1 MAYASKYYDPVKA
14 HEYYMRTRELKGY
27 ENRYGGPKEDT
38 TTSVGRKSYFHN
50 QNIQQQIN
58 SIRTTGSNSVGTIN
72 SKVKKDIESLNK
84 RTEEQIKNYQNN
96 IRDLQAEYKSMSRAD
111 KKNNRHFL
119 DAIKDIRQAIKDL
132 RKERQ
137 AEIKRIREQQKVDL
151 ESSRLSTADQIQL
164 LRQQMKGGSTSGF
177 NQKGLEAANYI
188 KKQMMEERDEITKKA
203 NKEADD
209 KMLARATA
217 LRDRIA
223 EMRKNGEKVDS
234 GEFLAKINTM
244 AKETRRLKAKALQER
259 KKEYEQKYK
268 NEIDTLRSDNSMFT
282 YWDNRSK

>member
-27 ENRYGGPKEDT
+27 ENRYGGPKEDA

-50 QNIQQQIN
+50 QNIQQQI
-58 SIRTTGSNSVGTIN
+58 SSLRTTGSNSVGTIN
-72 SKVKKDIESLNK
+72 TKAKKDIESLNK

-96 IRDLQAEYKSMSRAD
+96 IKDLQAEYKSMSRAD

-137 AEIKRIREQQKVDL
+137 AEIKRIREQQKADL
-151 ESSRLSTADQIQL
+151 ETSRLSTADQIQL

-188 KKQMMEERDEITKKA
+188 KQQMMEERDEMTKKA

-223 EMRKNGEKVDS
+223 EMRKNGENVDS
-234 GEFLAKINTM
+234 REFLAKINTM

>member
-50 QNIQQQIN
+50 QNIQQQI
-58 SIRTTGSNSVGTIN
+58 SSLRTTGGNSVGTIN
-72 SKVKKDIESLNK
+72 TKAKKDIESLNK

-96 IRDLQAEYKSMSRAD
+96 IKDLQAEYKSMSRAD

-151 ESSRLSTADQIQL
+151 ETSRLSTADQIQL

-188 KKQMMEERDEITKKA
+188 KQQMMEERDEMTKKA

-223 EMRKNGEKVDS
+223 EMRKNGENVDS
-234 GEFLAKINTM
+234 REFLAKINTM
-244 AKETRRLKAKALQER
+244 AKETRRLKAKALQDR